1 MYCVLSK
8 RTYMNRFLVML
19 LFLHFSLTCLC
30 SAAEVL
36 LPQLEFRSLNTVEGL
51 PTSEIQKVYQDREG
65 FMWFG
70 TRNGLCRYDGYRI
83 TVFRSDLPNAHHL
96 TDNNIYC
103 LGDDMK
109 GSLWIGTASGVNRF
123 DKARGHFQEITIRNS
138 TSKVVAAIFITRK
151 GRILIGLDDGL
162 FVYDEGSNSFVHHT
176 TLHIGDIPI
185 TAPVKSIYEDNRNEL
200 WIGTWNNGLYRYNPV
215 RNIIYTYP
223 RLNLRNSAHVIYQDN
238 QERIWVGTWEGGLHL
253 LVNPYEPELFS
264 WETFQHDPSLANSL
278 SDNIVYD
285 LCEDPQTGA
294 LWVGTR
300 SGLSIMKDDQP
311 GSFINYSTF
320 HQTNRLPNNEINS
333 IVADNSGN
341 MWIASIGGGVFYTNT
356 LKPKFDF
363 FEVHLP
369 EMPTAAI
376 RSILLDKQDN
386 MWLSVGTYGIVFS
399 DRQTQEIVPQS
410 EIPEFRGLKQT
421 TVYDIRSY
429 KENDL
434 LFATYGDGLW
444 HYQAGEPV
452 KAYTTFNAD
461 FIRENRIRTLYVD
474 RQQNWWIG
482 TQQGLGLRLNDGKG
496 MILDVITIEGRE
508 LGNSAMIHITEDDLG
523 KIWIATINHGL
534 ISVEGDPHKPEEL
547 VFRNYSRE
555 NNLLTSSTINV
566 LFMDS
571 SNRLWAG
578 SESGKL
584 YLYHKEKDHFED
596 ITPRFP
602 VLGSMINSIQE
613 DSLGNIWIGTNVGLA
628 RLSLNKKNE
637 MESYRIFSTA
647 DGLQD
652 NFFIPKSSFSHK
664 GRLYFGGYKGLAC
677 FSPREID
684 TGIVPTPFYITDIQI
699 LNRPFSSLSSEIAR
713 SVSDLVPAYTNQI
726 TIEDRYNNFSIHFA
740 SLNYT
745 NPEMTRYAYKL
756 EGFDNEWRYSDASH
770 NAAHYNNLP
779 DGHYTFLL
787 RATNLHGIWNKEIRR
802 LNVKVLPPFWLS
814 WWAFLIYFLL
824 LLFVG
829 YLIYRNVINRIQLR
843 NQLRYREMEQSKAEE
858 LNHAKLQFF
867 TNITHEFLT
876 PLTIISATV
885 DEIQRTT
892 PREES
897 LYATL
902 TRNINRLTRLLQQIL
917 EFRKA
922 ESGNLQLRVSYG
934 NISGFIRNSINAFY
948 PLIRKKKMHLSFLS
962 DPETIEGLFD
972 LDKLD
977 KILYNLLSN
986 AAKYVEEGGSV
997 QLTLSYETEEKDQIR
1012 ISVKDSG
1019 AGIPGDEQLMLFKRF
1034 YEGDYRKHKTTGT
1047 GIGLSL
1053 VKDLVTLS
1061 HGAIEVVSEPGM
1073 GSEFIVILPIELS
1086 YFDESE
1092 IDLSMTREEET
1103 NNVDEVPSFSDKPVT
1118 GEIRVN
1124 LPSVL
1129 AVEDNE
1135 DILQLI
1141 QRLLSNDYHVC
1152 TATNGK
1158 EALVMLEHE
1167 KIDLIVSDIMMP
1179 EIDGIELSRLIKKN
1193 IEYSHIPII
1202 LLTAKTDEKDRAD
1215 AYESGADA
1223 FISKPF
1229 NLNVLH
1235 ARIRN
1240 LLKNRERVAHDFK
1253 SQFVFDMKE
1262 MNITNIDE
1270 TFLQKAIDC
1279 VNRHLDDS
1287 NFDQLQF
1294 SEEMGVSKSTLYNKL
1309 KSLTGLNTSAFIT
1322 NIRMKAACRIMDQNS
1337 NIRISELAYA
1347 VGFNDPKYFSSCF
1360 KKEFNMRPTDYLERF
1375 SGSVEH

>member
-1 MYCVLSK
+1 M
-8 RTYMNRFLVML
+8 
-19 LFLHFSLTCLC
+19 
-30 SAAEVL
+30 
-36 LPQLEFRSLNTVEGL
+36 
-51 PTSEIQKVYQDREG
+51 
-65 FMWFG
+65 
-70 TRNGLCRYDGYRI
+70 
-83 TVFRSDLPNAHHL
+83 
-96 TDNNIYC
+96 
-103 LGDDMK
+103 
-109 GSLWIGTASGVNRF
+109 
-123 DKARGHFQEITIRNS
+123 
-138 TSKVVAAIFITRK
+138 
-151 GRILIGLDDGL
+151 
-162 FVYDEGSNSFVHHT
+162 
-176 TLHIGDIPI
+176 
-185 TAPVKSIYEDNRNEL
+185 
-200 WIGTWNNGLYRYNPV
+200 
-215 RNIIYTYP
+215 
-223 RLNLRNSAHVIYQDN
+223 
-238 QERIWVGTWEGGLHL
+238 
-253 LVNPYEPELFS
+253 
-264 WETFQHDPSLANSL
+264 
-278 SDNIVYD
+278 
-285 LCEDPQTGA
+285 
-294 LWVGTR
+294 
-300 SGLSIMKDDQP
+300 
-311 GSFINYSTF
+311 
-320 HQTNRLPNNEINS
+320 
-333 IVADNSGN
+333 
-341 MWIASIGGGVFYTNT
+341 
-356 LKPKFDF
+356 
-363 FEVHLP
+363 
-369 EMPTAAI
+369 
-376 RSILLDKQDN
+376 
-386 MWLSVGTYGIVFS
+386 
-399 DRQTQEIVPQS
+399 
-410 EIPEFRGLKQT
+410 
-421 TVYDIRSY
+421 
-429 KENDL
+429 
-434 LFATYGDGLW
+434 
-444 HYQAGEPV
+444 
-452 KAYTTFNAD
+452 
-461 FIRENRIRTLYVD
+461 
-474 RQQNWWIG
+474 
-482 TQQGLGLRLNDGKG
+482 
-496 MILDVITIEGRE
+496 
-508 LGNSAMIHITEDDLG
+508 
-523 KIWIATINHGL
+523 
-534 ISVEGDPHKPEEL
+534 
-547 VFRNYSRE
+547 
-555 NNLLTSSTINV
+555 
-566 LFMDS
+566 
-571 SNRLWAG
+571 
-578 SESGKL
+578 
-584 YLYHKEKDHFED
+584 
-596 ITPRFP
+596 
-602 VLGSMINSIQE
+602 
-613 DSLGNIWIGTNVGLA
+613 
-628 RLSLNKKNE
+628 
-637 MESYRIFSTA
+637 
-647 DGLQD
+647 
-652 NFFIPKSSFSHK
+652 
-664 GRLYFGGYKGLAC
+664 
-677 FSPREID
+677 
-684 TGIVPTPFYITDIQI
+684 
-699 LNRPFSSLSSEIAR
+699 NRPFSSLSSEIAR

-726 TIEDRYNNFSIHFA
+726 TIEDRYKNFSIHFA

-1053 VKDLVTLS
+1053 VKDLETLS

-1092 IDLSMTREEET
+1092 IDLSMPREEET

-1322 NIRMKAACRIMDQNS
+1322 NIR
-1337 NIRISELAYA
+1337 
-1347 VGFNDPKYFSSCF
+1347 
-1360 KKEFNMRPTDYLERF
+1360 LE
-1375 SGSVEH
+1375 EA